1 MPGTD
6 KGGTVRGPT
15 LSGAVLS
22 PVEITSADVQLG
34 DVIQVGGQ
42 QCRVTDLF
50 QLPDGAK
57 RLVFDSGE
65 LLTIHTGTRLVAL
78 RLVRVRGGDP
88 ARALAPRRH
97 RR

>member
-1 MPGTD
+1 M
-6 KGGTVRGPT
+6 RGPT
-15 LSGAVLS
+15 LSGALLS
-22 PVEITSADVQLG
+22 PVEITSASVQLG
-34 DVIQVGGQ
+34 DVVQVGGR

-50 QLPDGAK
+50 QLPGGAK

-65 LLTIHTGTRLVAL
+65 LLTIHTGTRLIAL

-88 ARALAPRRH
+88 TRALTTRSH

>member
-1 MPGTD
+1 MLGTGG
-6 KGGTVRGPT
+6 GGTVRGPA

-22 PVEITSADVQLG
+22 PVEITSASVQLG
-34 DVIQVGGQ
+34 DVIQVGGR

-50 QLPDGAK
+50 QLPGGAK

-78 RLVRVRGGDP
+78 RLMRMRGGDA
-88 ARALAPRRH
+88 ARALTTRRH

>member
-1 MPGTD
+1 M
-6 KGGTVRGPT
+6 RGPA

-22 PVEITSADVQLG
+22 PVEITSTSVQLG

-50 QLPDGAK
+50 QLPGGAK

-65 LLTIHTGTRLVAL
+65 LLTVHTMTRLVAL

-88 ARALAPRRH
+88 ARALATRHH

>member
-1 MPGTD
+1 M
-6 KGGTVRGPT
+6 RGSA

-22 PVEITSADVQLG
+22 LIEITSTSVQLG

-50 QLPDGAK
+50 QLPGGAK
-57 RLVFDSGE
+57 RLAFDSGE

-78 RLVRVRGGDP
+78 RLVRVRGGEP
-88 ARALAPRRH
+88 ARALASRHH